1 MWIHQRVGIHR
12 FRWENPWIFF
22 KKSTPFF
29 STDVRH
35 YPGGDFLQTPGTPR
49 LVEIWC
55 FFFVFP
61 TDMRDSARRFLC
73 VFFRVEGG
81 RYRLY
86 ILWKYMTWI
95 YTFHSEALS
104 RKWAELWWNRW
115 SLMSTSLSPKKRL
128 CMFQNINKGW
138 TPTVNKC
145 LSVFQCHL
153 FGATLRIT
161 CTLAILLGFPLFL
174 DTSTRVLLADAP
186 SFSDAI
192 FVVPPPQGGP
202 LPVIK

>member
-1 MWIHQRVGIHR
+1 MMKQM
-12 FRWENPWIFF
+12 
-22 KKSTPFF
+22 KSHVNIT
-29 STDVRH
+29 
-35 YPGGDFLQTPGTPR
+35 Q
-49 LVEIWC
+49 
-55 FFFVFP
+55 
-61 TDMRDSARRFLC
+61 
-73 VFFRVEGG
+73 
-81 RYRLY
+81 
-86 ILWKYMTWI
+86 
-95 YTFHSEALS
+95 
-104 RKWAELWWNRW
+104 
-115 SLMSTSLSPKKRL
+115 PKKRL

-202 LPVIK
+202 LPVISRFVTPINGLINR

>member
-1 MWIHQRVGIHR
+1 MAAESGPGLKMVAPIENGDFNISIAMWIHQRVGIHR

-115 SLMSTSLSPKKRL
+115 SLMSTSLSPKKGCACFR
-128 CMFQNINKGW
+128 
-138 TPTVNKC
+138 
-145 LSVFQCHL
+145 
-153 FGATLRIT
+153 
-161 CTLAILLGFPLFL
+161 
-174 DTSTRVLLADAP
+174 TSTRVGPQQSTSVSL
-186 SFSDAI
+186 FFNAI
-192 FVVPPPQGGP
+192 YLEP
-202 LPVIK
+202 LSA